1 MVVAL
6 QALLRHESLWQK
18 YLEDFT
24 HHKLHLDLDNP
35 GISHKIMLAAFGKL
49 EEQDQFTR
57 LAVLHAYMHVHKL
70 NLARVASILRPLD
83 KIEVTASIL
92 LSLSDK
98 LPPPAESFLHD
109 VEDSGDFLGR
119 PEALSIFIIDTLF
132 SAISGVAMK
141 YSNEME
147 KSAADTPD
155 IIVDHLKLWFK
166 AYRDVVCFCMYV
178 SVVEGTCIYMY
189 KYVCS
194 SVHECVH
201 MH

>member
-24 HHKLHLDLDNP
+24 HHKLHLDLGNP
-35 GISHKIMLAAFGKL
+35 GISRKIMLAAFGKL

-70 NLARVASILRPLD
+70 NLARVASVLRPLD

-98 LPPPAESFLHD
+98 IPSPAESFLHD

-141 YSNEME
+141 YSSEME

-166 AYRDVVCFCMYV
+166 AYRDVVRFICMYLWWKV
-178 SVVEGTCIYMY
+178 YMFICAYTCA
-189 KYVCS
+189 
-194 SVHECVH
+194 
-201 MH
+201 